1 MSYTEFW
8 PIYEFESILNR
19 ISVPTVEKGYE
30 FFAWTFVF
38 HMDMGINK
46 ELLSVLTD
54 NLKLNWSWKLKSM
67 DKKNRFWRNMNE
79 SPQWALGHVKKL
91 RFDTILFVSSKSS
104 NFRNSCEKRP
114 NLLSQWEQL
123 KVLTHTLFVSLSLQI
138 SEIPVTKGRISRN
151 THVDA

>member
-1 MSYTEFW
+1 MAFFQGRPTTVITVSFTEFW
-8 PIYEFESILNR
+8 PFYEFESILNR

-79 SPQWALGHVKKL
+79 SPQWNQTVV
-91 RFDTILFVSSKSS
+91 TIPFLKYH
-104 NFRNSCEKRP
+104 EMT
-114 NLLSQWEQL
+114 NL
-123 KVLTHTLFVSLSLQI
+123 K
-138 SEIPVTKGRISRN
+138 
-151 THVDA
+151 